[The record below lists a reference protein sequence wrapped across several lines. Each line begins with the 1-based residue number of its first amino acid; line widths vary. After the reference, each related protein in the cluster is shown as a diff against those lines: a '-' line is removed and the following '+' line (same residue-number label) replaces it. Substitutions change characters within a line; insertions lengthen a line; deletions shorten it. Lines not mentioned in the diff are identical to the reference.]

1 MNGQHPLSA
10 NKSWCLSV
18 GADVLS
24 QAILLLWPKEEREV
38 PAWSRSHPLLIE
50 HLSLL
55 VMGVRESC
63 SCVGTNGG
71 DGRETEREAEK
82 EKVMQ
87 TPKQRHV

>member
-1 MNGQHPLSA
+1 MNGQHPLRA
-10 NKSWCLSV
+10 NKSGCPSV
-18 GADVLS
+18 GADVLL

-55 VMGVRESC
+55 VMDVRKFC

-71 DGRETEREAEK
+71 DRRATDRDGTETDT
-82 EKVMQ
+82 M
-87 TPKQRHV
+87 